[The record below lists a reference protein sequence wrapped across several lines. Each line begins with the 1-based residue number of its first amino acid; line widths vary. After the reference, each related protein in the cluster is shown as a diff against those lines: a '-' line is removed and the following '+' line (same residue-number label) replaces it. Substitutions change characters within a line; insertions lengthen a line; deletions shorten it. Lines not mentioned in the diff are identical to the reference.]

1 MSCPPRS
8 HAAFGQKPTSRW
20 DDRLVQLW
28 EDVEETLRHL
38 RRMGFVAYQ
47 VLCGPLFRPLCR
59 PLCRPLSQLRRMA
72 FVVRYRLLPTPL
84 SIQTAPL

>member
-1 MSCPPRS
+1 MYYDLWVALVCARLSSLAVPCGVLPCPPRS
-8 HAAFGQKPTSRW
+8 HAAFGQKPTSKW

-47 VLCGPLFRPLCR
+47 VLFGPLLK
-59 PLCRPLSQLRRMA
+59 
-72 FVVRYRLLPTPL
+72 
-84 SIQTAPL
+84 